1 MRGAAK
7 QTTLDERGEEPTM
20 SIGAKNATPR
30 SGTSPR
36 ETPTDGERTSPPA
49 MSSRGHGPF
58 ERLTVNLTARSSQ
71 ALEDAVQLTGDTK
84 TDTINKALQLWAHL
98 QHLINTGGAV
108 YFRETKGDDLERV
121 HFF

>member
-1 MRGAAK
+1 
-7 QTTLDERGEEPTM
+7 M
-20 SIGAKNATPR
+20 SIGAKNAALR

-36 ETPTDGERTSPPA
+36 ETPTDDERTSQPA
-49 MSSRGHGPF
+49 SGRGHGPF
-58 ERLTVNLTARSSQ
+58 ERLTVNLTTRSSQ
-71 ALEDAVQLTGDTK
+71 ALDDAVQLTGDTK

-98 QHLINTGGAV
+98 QHLINAGGAV